1 MSNILKGLR
10 RIVLNPK
17 GNKYLKKY
25 ADNKALR
32 GNSPQN
38 PPHKGST
45 AGSCVSATVV
55 HNILHIYNIERAPC

>member
-32 GNSPQN
+32 GNPSQTPTQRLDCE
-38 PPHKGST
+38 GLRQ
-45 AGSCVSATVV
+45 CD
-55 HNILHIYNIERAPC
+55 RC

>member
-32 GNSPQN
+32 DNPSQN
-38 PPHKGST
+38 PTQRLDG
-45 AGSCVSATVV
+45 AGLRQCKRSQQYF
-55 HNILHIYNIERAPC
+55 IYK